1 MALIPGVDTGG
12 GGFSGSSAAQSGGN
26 PFTRT
31 GGTKIFNIGG
41 AGPSTFQIMAA
52 GALAIIAL
60 IIWRRSK

>member
-1 MALIPGVDTGG
+1 MALVPGIDTGG
-12 GGFSGSSAAQSGGN
+12 GGFSGSSAAESGGDL
-26 PFTRT
+26 FTRT

-60 IIWRRSK
+60 IIWRKGK